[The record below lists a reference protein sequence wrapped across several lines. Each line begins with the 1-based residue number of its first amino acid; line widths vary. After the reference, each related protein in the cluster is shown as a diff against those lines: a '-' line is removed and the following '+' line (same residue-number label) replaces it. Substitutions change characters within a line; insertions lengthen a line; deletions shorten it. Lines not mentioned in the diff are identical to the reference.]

1 MAGELQL
8 MSSGP
13 QEKFFTLDPDYSHF
27 LESFK
32 KHTNF
37 SNEYV
42 DLDPENE
49 ADFGSTVKFKIP
61 QNQGDLLKTLSLKVT
76 LPEINLS
83 AGCYI
88 ESAGHALI
96 EHVDLIIGG
105 KVIQRLTSDWLQI
118 YSEHFVTQTKQNA
131 LEELIGKFPERTAHI
146 RVSNPLIAA
155 RNALG
160 NEADISFFVDLPF
173 YFYNH
178 PELAIPL
185 CAINRQ
191 EVEVEFKLR
200 TAQEIVILTSGDYAD
215 ISQQNPQP
223 KIKDFQLC
231 AEVVHVD
238 CEERIK
244 MQKSKRDYL
253 ITQIQQNVFDI
264 ASGVN
269 TGQFKLDFV
278 NPVKELYFVV
288 HRYGSNV
295 NATGGYAVGTNL
307 PTIANSNFEGNFVT
321 PFDYDGLLEETG
333 NKYILWENLDHL
345 TLTLD
350 GQEIITKD
358 TGTMTFL
365 KAVQA
370 AIHHSKTQ
378 LIRRFYSYSFALQ
391 PEEWYP
397 TGQVNFSLVKEQILN
412 LSLTPC
418 IDFPRQVRVYAV
430 NYNILRVGEGTAKT
444 IFDLKY

>member
-76 LPEINLS
+76 LPSITTS
-83 AGCYI
+83 GVCYQ

-118 YSEHFVTQTKQNA
+118 YSEHFVTQTKQIA
-131 LEELIGKFPERTAHI
+131 LEELIGKFPERTAHR
-146 RVSNPLIAA
+146 RVSNRLIVA

-160 NEADISFFVDLPF
+160 NTEDISFFVDLPF

-200 TAQEIVILTSGDYAD
+200 TAQEIVVKTDGQKAD

-244 MQKSKRDYL
+244 MQKSRRDYL

-264 ASGVN
+264 GLGLN

-278 NPVKELYFVV
+278 NPVKELYFVIQ
-288 HRYGSNV
+288 RQGS
-295 NATGGYAVGTNL
+295 VGTGE
-307 PTIANSNFEGNFVT
+307 FEFVT
-321 PFDYDGLLEETG
+321 PFDYDGILEETG

-412 LSLTPC
+412 LSLNPC
-418 IDFPRQVRVYAV
+418 TGYSRQVRVYAV

>member
-49 ADFGSTVKFKIP
+49 ADFGSIVKFKIP

-76 LPEINLS
+76 LPSITTS
-83 AGCYI
+83 GVCYQ

-118 YSEHFVTQTKQNA
+118 YSEHFVTQTKQIA
-131 LEELIGKFPERTAHI
+131 LEELIGKFPERTAHR
-146 RVSNPLIAA
+146 RVSNRLIVA

-160 NEADISFFVDLPF
+160 NTQDISFFVDLPF

-200 TAQEIVILTSGDYAD
+200 TAQEIVIKIDGSKADVSGLTL
-215 ISQQNPQP
+215 

-244 MQKSKRDYL
+244 MQKSRRDYL

-278 NPVKELYFVV
+278 NPVKELYFVIQ
-288 HRYGSNV
+288 RQGS
-295 NATGGYAVGTNL
+295 VGTDE
-307 PTIANSNFEGNFVT
+307 FEFVT
-321 PFDYDGLLEETG
+321 PFDYDGILEETG

-397 TGQVNFSLVKEQILN
+397 TGQNNFSLVKEQILN
-412 LSLTPC
+412 LSLNPC
-418 IDFPRQVRVYAV
+418 TGYSRQVRVYAV

>member
-76 LPEINLS
+76 LPSITTS
-83 AGCYI
+83 GVCYQ

-118 YSEHFVTQTKQNA
+118 YSEHFVTQTKQIA
-131 LEELIGKFPERTAHI
+131 LEELIGKFPERTAHR
-146 RVSNPLIAA
+146 RVSNRLIVA

-160 NEADISFFVDLPF
+160 NTEDISFFVDLPF

-200 TAQEIVILTSGDYAD
+200 TAQEIVIQTNGNKAD
-215 ISQQNPQP
+215 ISQETP

-244 MQKSKRDYL
+244 MQKSRRDYL

-278 NPVKELYFVV
+278 NPVKELYFVIQ
-288 HRYGSNV
+288 RQGS
-295 NATGGYAVGTNL
+295 VGTDE
-307 PTIANSNFEGNFVT
+307 FEFVT
-321 PFDYDGLLEETG
+321 PFDYDGILEETG

-412 LSLTPC
+412 LSLNPC
-418 IDFPRQVRVYAV
+418 TGYSRQVRVYAV

>member
-49 ADFGSTVKFKIP
+49 ADFGSIVKFKIP

-76 LPEINLS
+76 LPSITTS
-83 AGCYI
+83 GVCYQ

-118 YSEHFVTQTKQNA
+118 YSEHFVTQTKQIA
-131 LEELIGKFPERTAHI
+131 LEELIGKFPERTAHR
-146 RVSNPLIAA
+146 RVSNRLIVA

-160 NEADISFFVDLPF
+160 NTRDISFFADLPF

-200 TAQEIVILTSGDYAD
+200 TAQEIVIQTNGNKAD
-215 ISQQNPQP
+215 ISQETP

-244 MQKSKRDYL
+244 MQKSRRDYL

-278 NPVKELYFVV
+278 NPVKELYFVIQ
-288 HRYGSNV
+288 RQGS
-295 NATGGYAVGTNL
+295 VGTDE
-307 PTIANSNFEGNFVT
+307 FEFVT
-321 PFDYDGLLEETG
+321 PFDYDGILEETG

-397 TGQVNFSLVKEQILN
+397 TGQDNFSLVKEQILN
-412 LSLTPC
+412 LSLNPC
-418 IDFPRQVRVYAV
+418 TGYSRQVRVYAV

>member
-49 ADFGSTVKFKIP
+49 ADFGSIVKFKIP

-76 LPEINLS
+76 LPSITTS
-83 AGCYI
+83 GVCYQ

-118 YSEHFVTQTKQNA
+118 YSEHFVTQTKQIA
-131 LEELIGKFPERTAHI
+131 LEELIGKFPERTAHR
-146 RVSNPLIAA
+146 RVSNRLIVA

-160 NEADISFFVDLPF
+160 NTQDISFFVDLPF

-200 TAQEIVILTSGDYAD
+200 TAQEIVIQTNGNKAD

-244 MQKSKRDYL
+244 MQKSRRDYL
-253 ITQIQQNVFDI
+253 ITQIQQNVFDV
-264 ASGVN
+264 GLGLN

-278 NPVKELYFVV
+278 NPVKELYFVIQ
-288 HRYGSNV
+288 RQGS
-295 NATGGYAVGTNL
+295 VGTDE
-307 PTIANSNFEGNFVT
+307 FEFVT
-321 PFDYDGLLEETG
+321 PFDYDGILEETG

-412 LSLTPC
+412 LSLNPC
-418 IDFPRQVRVYAV
+418 TGYSRQVRVYAV

>member
-76 LPEINLS
+76 LPSITTS
-83 AGCYI
+83 GVCYQ

-118 YSEHFVTQTKQNA
+118 YSEHFVTQTKQIA
-131 LEELIGKFPERTAHI
+131 LEELIGKFPERTAHR
-146 RVSNPLIAA
+146 RVSNRLIVA

-160 NEADISFFVDLPF
+160 NTQDISFFVDLPF

-200 TAQEIVILTSGDYAD
+200 TAQEIVIQTNGNKAD
-215 ISQQNPQP
+215 ISQETL

-244 MQKSKRDYL
+244 MQKSRRDYL

-278 NPVKELYFVV
+278 NPVKELYFVIQ
-288 HRYGSNV
+288 RQGS
-295 NATGGYAVGTNL
+295 VGTDE
-307 PTIANSNFEGNFVT
+307 FEFVT
-321 PFDYDGLLEETG
+321 PFDYDGILEETG

-412 LSLTPC
+412 LSLNPC
-418 IDFPRQVRVYAV
+418 TGYSRQVRVYAV

>member
-8 MSSGP
+8 TSSGP
-13 QEKFFTLDPDYSHF
+13 QERFFTLDPDYSHF
-27 LESFK
+27 IETFK
-32 KHTNF
+32 RHSNF
-37 SNEYV
+37 SNQYA

-49 ADFGSTVKFKIP
+49 ANFGKKVRFKIP

-76 LPEINLS
+76 LPEINTPS
-83 AGCYI
+83 VCYI

-96 EHVDLIIGG
+96 DYVDLIIGG
-105 KVIQRLTSDWLQI
+105 KVVQRLTSDYLQI
-118 YSEHFVTQTKQNA
+118 YSEHFVTQTKQDA
-131 LEELIGKFPERTAHI
+131 LEELIGKFPERTAFR
-146 RVSNPLIAA
+146 RVSNPLIVA

-160 NEADISFFVDLPF
+160 NTEDISFFVDLPF
-173 YFYNH
+173 YFYNN

-185 CAINRQ
+185 CAIDRQ
-191 EVEVEFKLR
+191 EVEVEFNLR
-200 TAQEIVILTSGDYAD
+200 KAQDMVIKTNGEYGD
-215 ISQQNPQP
+215 ITGETLN
-223 KIKDFQLC
+223 IKDFQLC
-231 AEVVHVD
+231 TEVVYLD

-244 MQKSKRDYL
+244 IRKTKRDYL
-253 ITQIQQNVFDI
+253 ITQIQENVFDI
-264 ASGVN
+264 GVGVN
-269 TGQFKLDFV
+269 TGKFKLDFV

-288 HRYGSNV
+288 QRQGT
-295 NATGGYAVGTNL
+295 TGDGV
-307 PTIANSNFEGNFVT
+307 SEGNFVT
-321 PFDYDGLLEETG
+321 LFDYDNTLEETG
-333 NKYILWENLDHL
+333 NKYILYENLDHL
-345 TLTLD
+345 KLTLD
-350 GQEIITKD
+350 GQEIITED
-358 TGTMTFL
+358 TGNMVFL

-397 TGQVNFSLVKEQILN
+397 TGQVNFSLVKEQLLD

-418 IDFPRQVRVYAV
+418 VDFPRQIRVYAA

>member
-49 ADFGSTVKFKIP
+49 ADFGSIVKFKIP

-76 LPEINLS
+76 LPSITTS
-83 AGCYI
+83 GVCYQ

-118 YSEHFVTQTKQNA
+118 YSEHFVTQTKQIA
-131 LEELIGKFPERTAHI
+131 LEELIGKFPERTAHR
-146 RVSNPLIAA
+146 RVSNRLIVA

-160 NEADISFFVDLPF
+160 NTQDISFFVDLPF

-200 TAQEIVILTSGDYAD
+200 TAQEIVIQTNGNKAD
-215 ISQQNPQP
+215 ISQETP

-244 MQKSKRDYL
+244 MQKSRRDYL

-278 NPVKELYFVV
+278 NPVKELYFVIQ
-288 HRYGSNV
+288 RQGS
-295 NATGGYAVGTNL
+295 VGTDE
-307 PTIANSNFEGNFVT
+307 FEFVT
-321 PFDYDGLLEETG
+321 PFDYDGILEETG

>member
-76 LPEINLS
+76 LPLIPLGQS
-83 AGCYI
+83 TCYI

-96 EHVDLIIGG
+96 EYVDLIIGG

-118 YSEHFVTQTKQNA
+118 YSEHFVTQTKQLA
-131 LEELIGKFPERTAHI
+131 LEELIGKFPERTAHR
-146 RVSNPLIAA
+146 RVSNNLVVA

-160 NEADISFFVDLPF
+160 NGEDISFFVDLPF

-200 TAQEIVILTSGDYAD
+200 TAQEIVIKINGTKANVSGLTL
-215 ISQQNPQP
+215 

-244 MQKSKRDYL
+244 MQKSRRDYL

-278 NPVKELYFVV
+278 NPVKELYFVIQ
-288 HRYGSNV
+288 RQGS
-295 NATGGYAVGTNL
+295 VGTGE
-307 PTIANSNFEGNFVT
+307 FQFVT
-321 PFDYDGLLEETG
+321 PFDYDGILEETG

-412 LSLTPC
+412 LSLNPC
-418 IDFPRQVRVYAV
+418 TGYSRQVRVYAV

>member
-76 LPEINLS
+76 LPEIIL
-83 AGCYI
+83 AGGCYV

-105 KVIQRLTSDWLQI
+105 KVIQRLTSDYLQI

-131 LEELIGKFPERTAHI
+131 LEELIGKFPERTAHR
-146 RVSNPLIAA
+146 RVSNRLIVA

-160 NEADISFFVDLPF
+160 NEEDISFFVDLPF

-200 TAQEIVILTSGDYAD
+200 TAQEIVILTNGNKAD
-215 ISQQNPQP
+215 ISGETK
-223 KIKDFQLC
+223 KIIDFQLC
-231 AEVVHVD
+231 TEVVHVD

-244 MQKSKRDYL
+244 IQKSKRDYL
-253 ITQIQQNVFDI
+253 ITQIQQNVFDV

-269 TGQFKLDFV
+269 TGKFKLDFT
-278 NPVKELYFVV
+278 NPVKELYFVIQ
-288 HRYGSNV
+288 RQGS
-295 NATGGYAVGTNL
+295 VGTNE
-307 PTIANSNFEGNFVT
+307 FQFVT
-321 PFDYDGLLEETG
+321 PFDYDGILEETG

-412 LSLTPC
+412 LSLNPC
-418 IDFPRQVRVYAV
+418 TGYSRQVRVYAV

>member
-8 MSSGP
+8 ASSGP
-13 QEKFFTLDPDYSHF
+13 QEKFFTFDPDYSYF

-37 SNEYV
+37 SNQYF

-49 ADFGSTVKFKIP
+49 ADFGSTVKFRIP

-76 LPEINLS
+76 LPEIILAS
-83 AGCYI
+83 GCYV

-105 KVIQRLTSDWLQI
+105 KVIQRLTSDYLQI

-131 LEELIGKFPERTAHI
+131 LEELIGKFPLRTAHI

-160 NEADISFFVDLPF
+160 NEADINFFVDLPF

-200 TAQEIVILTSGDYAD
+200 NVQDIVILTTGDYAD
-215 ISQQNPQP
+215 ISGETK
-223 KIKDFQLC
+223 KIIDFQLC
-231 AEVVHVD
+231 TEVVHVD

-244 MQKSKRDYL
+244 IQKSKRDYL
-253 ITQIQQNVFDI
+253 ITQIQQNVFDV

-269 TGQFKLDFV
+269 TGKFKLDFI

-288 HRYGSNV
+288 QRQGSNV
-295 NATGGYAVGTNL
+295 NATGGYDTGVNK
-307 PTIANSNFEGNFVT
+307 PTAANSNFEGNFVT

-345 TLTLD
+345 ALTLD

-358 TGTMTFL
+358 TGTMPFL

-397 TGQVNFSLVKEQILN
+397 TGQVNFSLVKEQILD

>member
-1 MAGELQL
+1 VDIIVMAGELQL
-8 MSSGP
+8 TSSGP

-27 LESFK
+27 IETFK
-32 KHTNF
+32 RHSNF
-37 SNEYV
+37 SNQYV

-49 ADFGSTVKFKIP
+49 ANFGKKVRFKIP

-76 LPEINLS
+76 LPEINTPS
-83 AGCYI
+83 VCYI

-96 EHVDLIIGG
+96 DYVDLIIGG
-105 KVIQRLTSDWLQI
+105 KVVQRLTSDYLQI
-118 YSEHFVTQTKQNA
+118 YSEHFVTQTKQDA
-131 LEELIGKFPERTAHI
+131 LEELIGKFPERTAFR
-146 RVSNPLIAA
+146 RVSNPLIVA

-160 NEADISFFVDLPF
+160 NTEDISFFVDLPF
-173 YFYNH
+173 YFYNN

-185 CAINRQ
+185 CAIDLQ
-191 EVEVEFKLR
+191 EVEVEFNLR
-200 TAQEIVILTSGDYAD
+200 KAQDMVIKINGEYGD
-215 ISQQNPQP
+215 ITGETLN
-223 KIKDFQLC
+223 IKDFQLC
-231 AEVVHVD
+231 TEVVYLD

-244 MQKSKRDYL
+244 IRKTKRDYL
-253 ITQIQQNVFDI
+253 ITQIQENIFDI
-264 ASGVN
+264 GVGVN
-269 TGQFKLDFV
+269 TGKFKLDFV

-288 HRYGSNV
+288 QRQ
-295 NATGGYAVGTNL
+295 GT
-307 PTIANSNFEGNFVT
+307 AGDGVSEGNFVT
-321 PFDYDGLLEETG
+321 LFDYDNTLEETG
-333 NKYILWENLDHL
+333 NKYILYENLDHL
-345 TLTLD
+345 KLTLD
-350 GQEIITKD
+350 GQEIITED
-358 TGTMTFL
+358 TGNMVFL

-397 TGQVNFSLVKEQILN
+397 TGQVNFSLVKEQFLD

-418 IDFPRQVRVYAV
+418 VDYARQVRVYAV

>member
-8 MSSGP
+8 ASSGP
-13 QEKFFTLDPDYSHF
+13 QEKFFTLDPDYSYF

-37 SNEYV
+37 SNQYV

-49 ADFGSTVKFKIP
+49 ADFGTTVKFRIP

-76 LPEINLS
+76 LPRTSLVGS
-83 AGCYI
+83 CYI
-88 ESAGHALI
+88 ESAGHAII

-105 KVIQRLTSDWLQI
+105 KVIQRLTSDYLQI

-131 LEELIGKFPERTAHI
+131 LEELIGKFPERTAFR
-146 RVSNPLIAA
+146 RVSNRLIVA

-160 NEADISFFVDLPF
+160 NDADISFFVDLPF

-200 TAQEIVILTSGDYAD
+200 AAQEIVILTNGNYAD

-223 KIKDFQLC
+223 KIVDFQLC
-231 AEVVHVD
+231 TEVVHLD

-244 MQKSKRDYL
+244 FQKTKRDYL
-253 ITQIQQNVFDI
+253 ITQIQENIFDI

-269 TGQFKLDFV
+269 TGKFKLDFI
-278 NPVKELYFVV
+278 NPVKELYFVIQ
-288 HRYGSNV
+288 RRGS
-295 NATGGYAVGTNL
+295 VGTNE
-307 PTIANSNFEGNFVT
+307 FQFVT
-321 PFDYDGLLEETG
+321 PFDYDGILEETG

-345 TLTLD
+345 ALTLD

-358 TGTMTFL
+358 TGTMPFL

-397 TGQVNFSLVKEQILN
+397 TGQVNFSLVKEQILD
-412 LSLTPC
+412 LSLNPC
-418 IDFPRQVRVYAV
+418 TGYSRQVRVYAV
-430 NYNILRVGEGTAKT
+430 NYNILRVGEGSAKT

>member
-8 MSSGP
+8 TSSGP

-27 LESFK
+27 IETFK
-32 KHTNF
+32 RHSNF
-37 SNEYV
+37 SNQYV

-49 ADFGSTVKFKIP
+49 ANFGKKVRFKIP

-76 LPEINLS
+76 LPEINTPS
-83 AGCYI
+83 VCYI

-96 EHVDLIIGG
+96 DYVDLIIGG
-105 KVIQRLTSDWLQI
+105 KVVQRLTSDYLQI
-118 YSEHFVTQTKQNA
+118 YSEHFVTQTKQDA
-131 LEELIGKFPERTAHI
+131 LEELIGKFPERTAFR
-146 RVSNPLIAA
+146 RVSNPLIVA

-160 NEADISFFVDLPF
+160 NTEDVSFFVDLPF
-173 YFYNH
+173 YFYNN

-185 CAINRQ
+185 CAIDLQ
-191 EVEVEFKLR
+191 EVEVEFNLR
-200 TAQEIVILTSGDYAD
+200 KAQDMVIKINGEYGD
-215 ISQQNPQP
+215 ITGETLN
-223 KIKDFQLC
+223 IKDFQLC
-231 AEVVHVD
+231 TEVVYLD

-244 MQKSKRDYL
+244 IRKTKRDYL
-253 ITQIQQNVFDI
+253 ITQIQENIFDI
-264 ASGVN
+264 GVGVN
-269 TGQFKLDFV
+269 TGKFKLDFV

-288 HRYGSNV
+288 QRQ
-295 NATGGYAVGTNL
+295 GT
-307 PTIANSNFEGNFVT
+307 AGDGVSEGNFVT
-321 PFDYDGLLEETG
+321 LFDYDNTLEETG
-333 NKYILWENLDHL
+333 NKYILYENLDHL
-345 TLTLD
+345 KLTLD
-350 GQEIITKD
+350 GQEIITED
-358 TGTMTFL
+358 TGNMVFL

-397 TGQVNFSLVKEQILN
+397 TGQVNFSLVKEQFLD

-418 IDFPRQVRVYAV
+418 VDYARQVRVYAV

>member
-76 LPEINLS
+76 LPSITTS
-83 AGCYI
+83 GVCYQ

-118 YSEHFVTQTKQNA
+118 YSEHFVTQTKQIA
-131 LEELIGKFPERTAHI
+131 LEELIGKFPERTAHR
-146 RVSNPLIAA
+146 RVSAKEIVA

-160 NEADISFFVDLPF
+160 NTEDISFFVDLPF

-200 TAQEIVILTSGDYAD
+200 TAQEIVVKTDGQKAD

-244 MQKSKRDYL
+244 MQKSRRDYL

-278 NPVKELYFVV
+278 NPLKELYFVIQ
-288 HRYGSNV
+288 RQGS
-295 NATGGYAVGTNL
+295 VGTGE
-307 PTIANSNFEGNFVT
+307 FEFVT
-321 PFDYDGLLEETG
+321 PFDYDGILEETG

-412 LSLTPC
+412 LSLNPC
-418 IDFPRQVRVYAV
+418 TGYSRQVRVYAV

>member
-8 MSSGP
+8 TSSGP

-27 LESFK
+27 IETFK
-32 KHTNF
+32 RHSNF
-37 SNEYV
+37 SNQYV

-49 ADFGSTVKFKIP
+49 ANFGKKVRFKIP

-76 LPEINLS
+76 LPSITTS
-83 AGCYI
+83 SVCYI

-96 EHVDLIIGG
+96 DYVDLIIGG
-105 KVIQRLTSDWLQI
+105 KVIQRLTSDYLQI
-118 YSEHFVTQTKQNA
+118 YSEHFVTQTKQDA
-131 LEELIGKFPERTAHI
+131 LEELIGKFPERTAFR
-146 RVSNPLIAA
+146 RVSNPLIVA

-160 NEADISFFVDLPF
+160 NTEDVSFFVDLPF
-173 YFYNH
+173 YFYNN

-185 CAINRQ
+185 CAIDLQ
-191 EVEVEFKLR
+191 EVEVEFNLR
-200 TAQEIVILTSGDYAD
+200 KAQDMVIKINGEYGD
-215 ISQQNPQP
+215 ITGETLN
-223 KIKDFQLC
+223 IKDFQLC
-231 AEVVHVD
+231 TEVVYLD

-244 MQKSKRDYL
+244 IRKTKRDYL
-253 ITQIQQNVFDI
+253 ITQIQENVFDI
-264 ASGVN
+264 GVGVN
-269 TGQFKLDFV
+269 TGKFKLDFV

-288 HRYGSNV
+288 QRQ
-295 NATGGYAVGTNL
+295 GT
-307 PTIANSNFEGNFVT
+307 AGDGVSEGNFVT
-321 PFDYDGLLEETG
+321 LFDYDNTLEETG
-333 NKYILWENLDHL
+333 NKYILYENLDHL
-345 TLTLD
+345 KLTLD
-350 GQEIITKD
+350 GQEIITED
-358 TGTMTFL
+358 TGNMVFL

-397 TGQVNFSLVKEQILN
+397 TGQVNFSLVKEQFLD

-418 IDFPRQVRVYAV
+418 VDYARQIRVYAV

>member
-49 ADFGSTVKFKIP
+49 ADFGSIVKFKIP

-76 LPEINLS
+76 LPSITTS
-83 AGCYI
+83 GVCYQ

-118 YSEHFVTQTKQNA
+118 YSEHFVTQTKQIA
-131 LEELIGKFPERTAHI
+131 LEELIGKFPERTAHR
-146 RVSNPLIAA
+146 RVSNRLIVA

-160 NEADISFFVDLPF
+160 NTQDVSFFVDLPF

-200 TAQEIVILTSGDYAD
+200 TAQEIVIQTNGNKAD
-215 ISQQNPQP
+215 ISQETP

-231 AEVVHVD
+231 VEVVHVD

-244 MQKSKRDYL
+244 MQKSRRDYL

-278 NPVKELYFVV
+278 NPVKELYFVIQ
-288 HRYGSNV
+288 RQGS
-295 NATGGYAVGTNL
+295 VGTDE
-307 PTIANSNFEGNFVT
+307 FEFVT
-321 PFDYDGLLEETG
+321 PFDYDGILEETG

-412 LSLTPC
+412 LSLNPC
-418 IDFPRQVRVYAV
+418 TGYSRQVRVYAV

>member
-76 LPEINLS
+76 LPEIILA

-118 YSEHFVTQTKQNA
+118 YSEHFVTQTKQIA
-131 LEELIGKFPERTAHI
+131 LEELIGKFPERTAHR
-146 RVSNPLIAA
+146 RVSNRLIVA

-160 NEADISFFVDLPF
+160 NTEDISFFVDLPF

-200 TAQEIVILTSGDYAD
+200 TAQEIVIQTNGNKAD
-215 ISQQNPQP
+215 ISQETP

-244 MQKSKRDYL
+244 MQKSRRDYL
-253 ITQIQQNVFDI
+253 ITQIQQNVFDV
-264 ASGVN
+264 GLGLN

-278 NPVKELYFVV
+278 NPVKELYFVIQ
-288 HRYGSNV
+288 RQGS
-295 NATGGYAVGTNL
+295 VGTDE
-307 PTIANSNFEGNFVT
+307 FEFVT
-321 PFDYDGLLEETG
+321 PFDYDGILEETG

>member
-8 MSSGP
+8 ASSGP
-13 QEKFFTLDPDYSHF
+13 QEKFFTLDPDYSYF

-37 SNEYV
+37 SNQYV

-49 ADFGSTVKFKIP
+49 ADFGSTVKFRIP

-76 LPEINLS
+76 LPEIIL
-83 AGCYI
+83 AGGCYV

-105 KVIQRLTSDWLQI
+105 KVIQRLTSDYLQI

-131 LEELIGKFPERTAHI
+131 LEELIGKFPERTAHL

-215 ISQQNPQP
+215 ISGETK
-223 KIKDFQLC
+223 KIVDFQLC
-231 AEVVHVD
+231 TEVVHLD
-238 CEERIK
+238 CEERIRF
-244 MQKSKRDYL
+244 QKTKRDYL
-253 ITQIQQNVFDI
+253 ITQIQENVFDVGV
-264 ASGVN
+264 GVN
-269 TGQFKLDFV
+269 TGKFKLDFI

-288 HRYGSNV
+288 QRHGSNV
-295 NATGGYAVGTNL
+295 SATGGYASN

-345 TLTLD
+345 ALTLD
-350 GQEIITKD
+350 GQEIITRD
-358 TGTMTFL
+358 TGTMPFL

-397 TGQVNFSLVKEQILN
+397 TGQVNFSLVKEQIVD

-430 NYNILRVGEGTAKT
+430 NYNILRVGEGSAKT

>member
-49 ADFGSTVKFKIP
+49 ADFGSIVKFKIP

-76 LPEINLS
+76 LPSITTS
-83 AGCYI
+83 GVCYQ

-118 YSEHFVTQTKQNA
+118 YSEHFVTQTKQIA
-131 LEELIGKFPERTAHI
+131 LEELIGKFPERTAHR
-146 RVSNPLIAA
+146 RVSNRLIVA

-160 NEADISFFVDLPF
+160 NTQDISFFVDLPF

-200 TAQEIVILTSGDYAD
+200 TAQEIVIQTNGNKAD
-215 ISQQNPQP
+215 ISQETP

-244 MQKSKRDYL
+244 MQKSRRDYL

-278 NPVKELYFVV
+278 NPVKELYFVIQ
-288 HRYGSNV
+288 RQGS
-295 NATGGYAVGTNL
+295 VGTDE
-307 PTIANSNFEGNFVT
+307 FEFVT
-321 PFDYDGLLEETG
+321 PFDYDGILEETG

-397 TGQVNFSLVKEQILN
+397 TGQINFSLVKEQILN

-418 IDFPRQVRVYAV
+418 IGFPRQVRVYAV

>member
-76 LPEINLS
+76 LPLIPLGQS
-83 AGCYI
+83 TCYI

-118 YSEHFVTQTKQNA
+118 YSEHFVTQTKQIA
-131 LEELIGKFPERTAHI
+131 LEELIGKFPERTAHR
-146 RVSNPLIAA
+146 RVSNRLIVA

-160 NEADISFFVDLPF
+160 NAEDISFFVDLPF

-200 TAQEIVILTSGDYAD
+200 TAQEIVIQTNGNKAD
-215 ISQQNPQP
+215 ISQETP

-244 MQKSKRDYL
+244 MQKSRRDYL
-253 ITQIQQNVFDI
+253 ITQIQQNVFDV
-264 ASGVN
+264 GLGLN

-278 NPVKELYFVV
+278 NPVKELYFVIQ
-288 HRYGSNV
+288 RQGS
-295 NATGGYAVGTNL
+295 VGTDE
-307 PTIANSNFEGNFVT
+307 FEFVT
-321 PFDYDGLLEETG
+321 PFDYDGILEETG

-412 LSLTPC
+412 LSLNPC
-418 IDFPRQVRVYAV
+418 TGYSRQVRVYAV

>member
-8 MSSGP
+8 ASSGP
-13 QEKFFTLDPDYSHF
+13 QEKFFTFDPDYSYF

-37 SNEYV
+37 SNQYF

-49 ADFGSTVKFKIP
+49 ADFGSIVKFRIP

-76 LPEINLS
+76 LPEIILAS
-83 AGCYI
+83 GCYV

-105 KVIQRLTSDWLQI
+105 KVIQRLTSDYLQI

-131 LEELIGKFPERTAHI
+131 LEELIGKFPLRTAHI

-200 TAQEIVILTSGDYAD
+200 NVQDIVILTTGDYAD
-215 ISQQNPQP
+215 ISGETK
-223 KIKDFQLC
+223 KIIDFQLC
-231 AEVVHVD
+231 TEVVHVD

-244 MQKSKRDYL
+244 IQKSKRDYL
-253 ITQIQQNVFDI
+253 ITQIQQNVFDV

-269 TGQFKLDFV
+269 TGKFKLDFI

-288 HRYGSNV
+288 QRQGSNV
-295 NATGGYAVGTNL
+295 NATGGYDTGVGK
-307 PTIANSNFEGNFVT
+307 PTAANSNFEGNFVT

-345 TLTLD
+345 ALTLD

-358 TGTMTFL
+358 TGTMPFL

-397 TGQVNFSLVKEQILN
+397 TGQVNFSLVKEQILD

-430 NYNILRVGEGTAKT
+430 NYNILRVGEGSAKT

>member
-76 LPEINLS
+76 LPHITTS
-83 AGCYI
+83 GVCYI

-118 YSEHFVTQTKQNA
+118 YSEHFVTQTKQLA
-131 LEELIGKFPERTAHI
+131 LEELIGKFPERTAHR
-146 RVSNPLIAA
+146 RVSNNLIVA

-160 NEADISFFVDLPF
+160 NTEDISFFVDLPF

-200 TAQEIVILTSGDYAD
+200 TAQEIVVKTDGTKAD

-244 MQKSKRDYL
+244 MQKSRRDYL

-278 NPVKELYFVV
+278 NPLKELYFVIQ
-288 HRYGSNV
+288 RQGS
-295 NATGGYAVGTNL
+295 VGTGE
-307 PTIANSNFEGNFVT
+307 FEFVT
-321 PFDYDGLLEETG
+321 PFDYDGILEETG

-412 LSLTPC
+412 LSLNPC
-418 IDFPRQVRVYAV
+418 TGYSRQVRVYAV

>member
-49 ADFGSTVKFKIP
+49 ADFGSIVKFKIP

-76 LPEINLS
+76 LPGIILS
-83 AGCYI
+83 GVCYV

-105 KVIQRLTSDWLQI
+105 KVIQRLTSDYLQI

-160 NEADISFFVDLPF
+160 NDADISFFVDLPF

-215 ISQQNPQP
+215 ISGETK
-223 KIKDFQLC
+223 KIIDFQLC

-244 MQKSKRDYL
+244 MQKSRRDYL

-278 NPVKELYFVV
+278 NPVKELYFVIQ
-288 HRYGSNV
+288 RQGS
-295 NATGGYAVGTNL
+295 VGTNE
-307 PTIANSNFEGNFVT
+307 FEFVT
-321 PFDYDGLLEETG
+321 PFDYDGILEETG

-397 TGQVNFSLVKEQILN
+397 TGQNNFSLVKEQILN
-412 LSLTPC
+412 LSLNPC
-418 IDFPRQVRVYAV
+418 TGYSRQVRVYAV

>member
-8 MSSGP
+8 ASSGP

-76 LPEINLS
+76 LPHITTS
-83 AGCYI
+83 GVCYI

-105 KVIQRLTSDWLQI
+105 KVIQRLTSDYLQI
-118 YSEHFVTQTKQNA
+118 YSEHFVTQTKQIA
-131 LEELIGKFPERTAHI
+131 LEELIGKFPERTAFR
-146 RVSNPLIAA
+146 RVSNRLIVA

-160 NEADISFFVDLPF
+160 NTEDISFFVDLPF

-200 TAQEIVILTSGDYAD
+200 TAQEIVVKTDGKKAD

-223 KIKDFQLC
+223 KIIDFQLC

-244 MQKSKRDYL
+244 IQKSKRDYL
-253 ITQIQQNVFDI
+253 ITQIQQNIFDV

-269 TGQFKLDFV
+269 TGKFKLDFI
-278 NPVKELYFVV
+278 NPVKELYFVIQ
-288 HRYGSNV
+288 RQGS
-295 NATGGYAVGTNL
+295 VGTNE
-307 PTIANSNFEGNFVT
+307 FEFVT
-321 PFDYDGLLEETG
+321 PFDYDGILEETG

-350 GQEIITKD
+350 GQDIITKD
-358 TGTMTFL
+358 TGTMPFL

-397 TGQVNFSLVKEQILN
+397 TGQVNFSLVKEQILD
-412 LSLTPC
+412 LSLHPC
-418 IDFPRQVRVYAV
+418 TGYSRQVRVYAV
-430 NYNILRVGEGTAKT
+430 NYNTLRVSEGTAKT

>member
-76 LPEINLS
+76 LPSITTS
-83 AGCYI
+83 GVCYQ

-118 YSEHFVTQTKQNA
+118 YSEHFVTQTKQIA
-131 LEELIGKFPERTAHI
+131 LEELIGKFPERTAHR
-146 RVSNPLIAA
+146 RVSNRLIVA

-160 NEADISFFVDLPF
+160 NTQDISFFVDLPF

-200 TAQEIVILTSGDYAD
+200 TAQEIVIQTNGNKAD
-215 ISQQNPQP
+215 ISQETP

-244 MQKSKRDYL
+244 MQKSRRDYL
-253 ITQIQQNVFDI
+253 ITQIQQNVFDV
-264 ASGVN
+264 GLGLN

-278 NPVKELYFVV
+278 NPVKELYFVIQ
-288 HRYGSNV
+288 RQGS
-295 NATGGYAVGTNL
+295 VGTDE
-307 PTIANSNFEGNFVT
+307 FEFVT
-321 PFDYDGLLEETG
+321 PFDYDGILEETG

-397 TGQVNFSLVKEQILN
+397 TGQNNFSLVKEQILN
-412 LSLTPC
+412 LSLNPC
-418 IDFPRQVRVYAV
+418 TGYSRQVRVYAV

>member
-49 ADFGSTVKFKIP
+49 ADFGSIVKFKIP

-76 LPEINLS
+76 LPSITTS
-83 AGCYI
+83 GVCYQ

-118 YSEHFVTQTKQNA
+118 YSEHFVTQTKQIA
-131 LEELIGKFPERTAHI
+131 LEELIGKFPERTAHR
-146 RVSNPLIAA
+146 RVSNRLIVA

-160 NEADISFFVDLPF
+160 NTRDISFFADLPF

-200 TAQEIVILTSGDYAD
+200 TAQEIVIQTNGNKAD
-215 ISQQNPQP
+215 ISQETP

-244 MQKSKRDYL
+244 MQKSRRDYL

-278 NPVKELYFVV
+278 NPVKELYFVIQ
-288 HRYGSNV
+288 RQGS
-295 NATGGYAVGTNL
+295 VGTDE
-307 PTIANSNFEGNFVT
+307 FEFVT
-321 PFDYDGLLEETG
+321 QFDYDGILEETG

-412 LSLTPC
+412 LSLNPC
-418 IDFPRQVRVYAV
+418 TGYSRQVRVYAV

>member
-76 LPEINLS
+76 LPEIILA

-173 YFYNH
+173 YFYKH

-215 ISQQNPQP
+215 ISGETK
-223 KIKDFQLC
+223 KIIDFQLC

-253 ITQIQQNVFDI
+253 ITQIQQNVFD
-264 ASGVN
+264 
-269 TGQFKLDFV
+269 
-278 NPVKELYFVV
+278 
-288 HRYGSNV
+288 
-295 NATGGYAVGTNL
+295 VGWVSIQ
-307 PTIANSNFEGNFVT
+307 TI
-321 PFDYDGLLEETG
+321 
-333 NKYILWENLDHL
+333 
-345 TLTLD
+345 
-350 GQEIITKD
+350 
-358 TGTMTFL
+358 
-365 KAVQA
+365 
-370 AIHHSKTQ
+370 
-378 LIRRFYSYSFALQ
+378 
-391 PEEWYP
+391 
-397 TGQVNFSLVKEQILN
+397 
-412 LSLTPC
+412 
-418 IDFPRQVRVYAV
+418 
-430 NYNILRVGEGTAKT
+430 
-444 IFDLKY
+444 

>member
-76 LPEINLS
+76 LPHITTS
-83 AGCYI
+83 GVCYQ
-88 ESAGHALI
+88 ESTGHALI

-118 YSEHFVTQTKQNA
+118 YSEHFVTQTKQIA
-131 LEELIGKFPERTAHI
+131 LEELIGKFPERTAHV
-146 RVSNPLIAA
+146 RVSAKEIVA

-160 NEADISFFVDLPF
+160 NIEDISFFVDLPF

-200 TAQEIVILTSGDYAD
+200 TAQEIVIKTDGKKAD

-231 AEVVHVD
+231 ADVVHVD

-244 MQKSKRDYL
+244 MQKSRRDYL

-264 ASGVN
+264 DSGVN
-269 TGQFKLDFV
+269 TGRFKLDFV
-278 NPVKELYFVV
+278 NPLKELYFVIQ
-288 HRYGSNV
+288 RQGS
-295 NATGGYAVGTNL
+295 VGTNEFQF
-307 PTIANSNFEGNFVT
+307 AT
-321 PFDYDGLLEETG
+321 PFDYDGILEVTG
-333 NKYILWENLDHL
+333 NKYVLWENLDHL

-412 LSLTPC
+412 LSLNPC
-418 IDFPRQVRVYAV
+418 TGYSRQVRVYAV

>member
-76 LPEINLS
+76 LPSITTS
-83 AGCYI
+83 GVCYQ

-118 YSEHFVTQTKQNA
+118 YSEHFVTQTKQIA
-131 LEELIGKFPERTAHI
+131 LEELIGKFPERTAHR
-146 RVSNPLIAA
+146 RVSNRLIVA

-160 NEADISFFVDLPF
+160 NTQDISFFVDLPF

-200 TAQEIVILTSGDYAD
+200 TAQEIVIQTNGNKAD
-215 ISQQNPQP
+215 ISQETP

-244 MQKSKRDYL
+244 MQKSRRDYL
-253 ITQIQQNVFDI
+253 VTQIQQNVFDI

-278 NPVKELYFVV
+278 NPVKELYFVIQ
-288 HRYGSNV
+288 RQGS
-295 NATGGYAVGTNL
+295 VGTDE
-307 PTIANSNFEGNFVT
+307 FEFVT
-321 PFDYDGLLEETG
+321 PFDYDGILEETG

-412 LSLTPC
+412 LSLNPC
-418 IDFPRQVRVYAV
+418 TGYSRQVRVYAV

>member
-8 MSSGP
+8 TSSGP

-27 LESFK
+27 IETFK
-32 KHTNF
+32 RHSNF
-37 SNEYV
+37 SNQYV

-49 ADFGSTVKFKIP
+49 ANFGKKVRFKIP

-76 LPEINLS
+76 LPEINTPS
-83 AGCYI
+83 VCYI

-96 EHVDLIIGG
+96 DYVDLIIGG
-105 KVIQRLTSDWLQI
+105 KVVQRLTSDYLQI
-118 YSEHFVTQTKQNA
+118 YSEHFVTQTKQDA
-131 LEELIGKFPERTAHI
+131 LEELIGKFPERTAFR
-146 RVSNPLIAA
+146 RVSNPLIVA

-160 NEADISFFVDLPF
+160 NTEDISFFVDLPF
-173 YFYNH
+173 YFYNN

-185 CAINRQ
+185 CAIDLQ
-191 EVEVEFKLR
+191 EVEVEFNLR
-200 TAQEIVILTSGDYAD
+200 KAQDMVIKINGEYGD
-215 ISQQNPQP
+215 ITGETLN
-223 KIKDFQLC
+223 IKDFQLC
-231 AEVVHVD
+231 TEVVYLD

-244 MQKSKRDYL
+244 IRKTKRDYL
-253 ITQIQQNVFDI
+253 ITQIQENIFDI
-264 ASGVN
+264 GVGVN
-269 TGQFKLDFV
+269 TGKFKLDFV

-288 HRYGSNV
+288 QRQ
-295 NATGGYAVGTNL
+295 GT
-307 PTIANSNFEGNFVT
+307 AGDGVSEGNFVT
-321 PFDYDGLLEETG
+321 LFDYDNTLEETG
-333 NKYILWENLDHL
+333 NKYILYENLDHL
-345 TLTLD
+345 KLTLD
-350 GQEIITKD
+350 GQEIITED
-358 TGTMTFL
+358 TGNMVFL

-397 TGQVNFSLVKEQILN
+397 TGQVNFSLVKEQFLD

-418 IDFPRQVRVYAV
+418 VDYARQVRVYAV

>member
-76 LPEINLS
+76 LPHITTS
-83 AGCYI
+83 GVCYQ

-118 YSEHFVTQTKQNA
+118 YSEHFVTQTKQIA
-131 LEELIGKFPERTAHI
+131 LEELIGKFPERTAHR
-146 RVSNPLIAA
+146 RVSNRLIVA

-160 NEADISFFVDLPF
+160 NTEDISFFVDLPF

-200 TAQEIVILTSGDYAD
+200 TAQEIVIQTNGNKAD

-244 MQKSKRDYL
+244 MQKSRRDYL

-278 NPVKELYFVV
+278 NPVKELYFVIQ
-288 HRYGSNV
+288 RQGS
-295 NATGGYAVGTNL
+295 VGTDE
-307 PTIANSNFEGNFVT
+307 FEFVT
-321 PFDYDGLLEETG
+321 PFDYDGILEETG

-350 GQEIITKD
+350 GQEIITRD

-412 LSLTPC
+412 LSLNPC
-418 IDFPRQVRVYAV
+418 TGYSRQVRVYAV

>member
-76 LPEINLS
+76 LPLIPLGQS
-83 AGCYI
+83 TCYI

-118 YSEHFVTQTKQNA
+118 YSEHFVTQTKQIA
-131 LEELIGKFPERTAHI
+131 LEELIGKFPERTAHR
-146 RVSNPLIAA
+146 RVSNNLVVA

-160 NEADISFFVDLPF
+160 NGEDISFFVDLPF

-200 TAQEIVILTSGDYAD
+200 TAQEIVIKIDGSKADVSGLTL
-215 ISQQNPQP
+215 

-244 MQKSKRDYL
+244 MQKSRRDYL

-278 NPVKELYFVV
+278 NPLKELYFVIQ
-288 HRYGSNV
+288 RQGS
-295 NATGGYAVGTNL
+295 VGTGE
-307 PTIANSNFEGNFVT
+307 FEFVT
-321 PFDYDGLLEETG
+321 PFDYDGILEETG

-397 TGQVNFSLVKEQILN
+397 TGQVNFSLVKEQIVN
-412 LSLTPC
+412 LSLNPC
-418 IDFPRQVRVYAV
+418 TGYSRQVRVYAV

>member
-49 ADFGSTVKFKIP
+49 ADFGSIVKFKIP

-76 LPEINLS
+76 LPSITTS
-83 AGCYI
+83 GVCYQ

-118 YSEHFVTQTKQNA
+118 YSEHFVTQTKQIA
-131 LEELIGKFPERTAHI
+131 LEELIGKFPERTAHR
-146 RVSNPLIAA
+146 RVSNRLIVA

-160 NEADISFFVDLPF
+160 NTQDISFFVDLPF

-200 TAQEIVILTSGDYAD
+200 TAQEIVIQTNGNKAD
-215 ISQQNPQP
+215 ISQETP

-244 MQKSKRDYL
+244 MQKSRRDYL

-278 NPVKELYFVV
+278 NPVKELYFVIQ
-288 HRYGSNV
+288 RQGS
-295 NATGGYAVGTNL
+295 VGTDE
-307 PTIANSNFEGNFVT
+307 FEFVT
-321 PFDYDGLLEETG
+321 PFDYDGILEETG

-397 TGQVNFSLVKEQILN
+397 TGQNNFSLVKEQILN
-412 LSLTPC
+412 LSLNPC
-418 IDFPRQVRVYAV
+418 TGYSRQVRVYAI

>member
-8 MSSGP
+8 TSSGP

-27 LESFK
+27 IETFK
-32 KHTNF
+32 RHSNF
-37 SNEYV
+37 SNQYV

-49 ADFGSTVKFKIP
+49 ANFGKKVRFKIP

-76 LPEINLS
+76 LPEINTPS
-83 AGCYI
+83 VCYI

-96 EHVDLIIGG
+96 DYVDLIIGG
-105 KVIQRLTSDWLQI
+105 KVVQRLTSDYLQI
-118 YSEHFVTQTKQNA
+118 YSEHFVTQTKQDA
-131 LEELIGKFPERTAHI
+131 LEELIGKFPERTAFR
-146 RVSNPLIAA
+146 RVSNPLIVA

-160 NEADISFFVDLPF
+160 NTEDVSFFVDLPF
-173 YFYNH
+173 YFYNN

-185 CAINRQ
+185 CAIDRQ
-191 EVEVEFKLR
+191 EVEVEFNLR
-200 TAQEIVILTSGDYAD
+200 KAQDMVIKINGEYGD
-215 ISQQNPQP
+215 ITGETLN
-223 KIKDFQLC
+223 IKDFQLC
-231 AEVVHVD
+231 TEVVYLD

-244 MQKSKRDYL
+244 IRKTKRDYL
-253 ITQIQQNVFDI
+253 ITQIQENVFDI
-264 ASGVN
+264 GVGVN
-269 TGQFKLDFV
+269 TGKFKLDFV
-278 NPVKELYFVV
+278 NPVKELYFIVQ
-288 HRYGSNV
+288 RQ
-295 NATGGYAVGTNL
+295 GT
-307 PTIANSNFEGNFVT
+307 AGDGVSEGNFVT
-321 PFDYDGLLEETG
+321 LFDYDNTLEETG
-333 NKYILWENLDHL
+333 NKYILYENLDHL
-345 TLTLD
+345 KLTLD
-350 GQEIITKD
+350 GQEIITED
-358 TGTMTFL
+358 TGNMVFL

-397 TGQVNFSLVKEQILN
+397 TGQVNFSLVKEQLLD

-418 IDFPRQVRVYAV
+418 VDYARQIRVYAV